1 MSGKKPYSD
10 KRWTQPLGGRVIS
23 HIESTPEEREES
35 RLKLEKI
42 TKEMSEDR
50 D

>member
-1 MSGKKPYSD
+1 MSRKKPYSD
-10 KRWTQPLGGRVIS
+10 KRWTQPIGCEVVG

-42 TKEMSEDR
+42 MKEMSKDSE
-50 D
+50 